1 MNLVHF
7 FHFLT
12 LHFWDHFWPF
22 LTLYCASDWA
32 HGPHL
37 DHHLEVYYLS
47 VESPKKWT
55 LIIDSVQFFDV
66 FSFMVIFSHFGSLG
80 GSLRAP
86 SHSWGLLRAPKRCLI
101 SMATLTPCLVQPP
114 VQLGKFADFW
124 GLPTTHSEKVHQVH
138 YPLRKSPI
146 SSLSTDR
153 RAIGPTFLDSSHN
166 F

>member
-47 VESPKKWT
+47 VESAKKWT
-55 LIIDSVQFFDV
+55 LIIDSVQFFDF
-66 FSFMVIFSHFGSLG
+66 FSFKLIFCRFRTLG
-80 GSLRAP
+80 GSLGAP
-86 SHSWGLLRAPKRCLI
+86 KYSWGAPQGPYEKLNLN
-101 SMATLTPCLVQPP
+101 SNPHPVSGATASSIGQICGFLGSAPLTFNAV
-114 VQLGKFADFW
+114 G
-124 GLPTTHSEKVHQVH
+124 
-138 YPLRKSPI
+138 RI
-146 SSLSTDR
+146 
-153 RAIGPTFLDSSHN
+153 
-166 F
+166 